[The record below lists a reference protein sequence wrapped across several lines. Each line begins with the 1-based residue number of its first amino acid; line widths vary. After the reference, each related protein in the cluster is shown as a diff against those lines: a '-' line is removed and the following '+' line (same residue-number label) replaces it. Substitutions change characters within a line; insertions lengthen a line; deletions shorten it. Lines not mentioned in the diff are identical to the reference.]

1 MADALCIAHLFDE
14 AVLQSKKTLQMDPN
28 FAIGHHEL
36 GQAFEQ
42 KHMHDEAIAEFQKAI
57 RDFRTQRGLRTRV
70 SLHLRR
76 FGKKGGSNQIAKD
89 LEAQHDQNPSAEANI
104 ALIYLGLRRSGPGDD
119 LGWKQGP

>member
-42 KHMHDEAIAEFQKAI
+42 KHITTKQSQS
-57 RDFRTQRGLRTRV
+57 FRKRSRFPDTAGSSTRV

-76 FGKKGGSNQIAKD
+76 FGKKGGSHQIAKD

-104 ALIYLGLRRSGPGDD
+104 ALIYLGLAAQDQAMIW
-119 LGWKQGP
+119 LKQGP